1 MFEDQYD
8 RAVKPRR
15 VGDIY
20 LCRVKAG
27 DNIYRIA
34 RNFDTRVEWIACMN
48 GLNEQFMIYPNQQL
62 YIPFITKNITPAPDV
77 RQSYELYF

>member
-20 LCRVKAG
+20 LYRVDMLWK
-27 DNIYRIA
+27 R
-34 RNFDTRVEWIACMN
+34 RNFAHCKFS
-48 GLNEQFMIYPNQQL
+48 QS
-62 YIPFITKNITPAPDV
+62 NIG
-77 RQSYELYF
+77 RK

>member
-8 RAVKPRR
+8 RAPKPKK

-20 LCRVKAG
+20 LYRVKAG
-27 DNIYRIA
+27 DNLYRIA
-34 RNFDTRVEWIACMN
+34 RYFDTKIEWIACLN

-62 YIPFITKNITPAPDV
+62 YIPYIAKNITAIPDV

>member
-20 LCRVKAG
+20 LYRVKALQML
-27 DNIYRIA
+27 
-34 RNFDTRVEWIACMN
+34 F
-48 GLNEQFMIYPNQQL
+48 
-62 YIPFITKNITPAPDV
+62 
-77 RQSYELYF
+77 

>member
-1 MFEDQYD
+1 MFENQYE
-8 RAVKPRR
+8 RTLKPKK
-15 VGDIY
+15 VGDVY
-20 LCRVKAG
+20 LYRVKAG

-34 RNFDTRVEWIACMN
+34 RNFDTKIEWIACMN

-62 YIPFITKNITPAPDV
+62 YIPYIIKNITALPDV